1 MSETSTK
8 TCFSEYIAAASLYVI
23 KESAF
28 IQTIEQKFLESGHT
42 QMDCESM
49 HSAIEQAKKKRTT
62 IFISSQ
68 WDTVVRLA
76 RKKNSYV
83 VGPLR
88 LNKFFDTL
96 ATYNFGSFNVST

>member
-8 TCFSEYIAAASLYVI
+8 ACFNEYIAAASLYVI

-28 IQTIEQKFLESGHT
+28 IQTIEQKFLKSGHT

-49 HSAIEQAKKKRTT
+49 HSAIEQKKIT

-83 VGPLR
+83 VVPLR
-88 LNKFFDTL
+88 LNQFFDTL